1 MKPMNGRL
9 VKPNPMKPGM
19 GKGPTNPGM
28 PGPINV
34 PRRTTAPGKSY
45 DNDGPKRNQSPER
58 FGMMQQPP
66 TKKPMPKKPAPKAP
80 TGQRMMGTPMPKKA
94 ALQKRLGR

>member
-19 GKGPTNPGM
+19 GQGPKMAPTQGSGKTPTKPGM
-28 PGPINV
+28 PGP
-34 PRRTTAPGKSY
+34 
-45 DNDGPKRNQSPER
+45 
-58 FGMMQQPP
+58 
-66 TKKPMPKKPAPKAP
+66 KPAPKAP
-80 TGQRMMGTPMPKKA
+80 GGAGIGQRMMGQPMPKKA

>member
-19 GKGPTNPGM
+19 GQGPTNPGM
-28 PGPINV
+28 PGPK
-34 PRRTTAPGKSY
+34 RTPKSPG
-45 DNDGPKRNQSPER
+45 GA
-58 FGMMQQPP
+58 M
-66 TKKPMPKKPAPKAP
+66 APKAP
-80 TGQRMMGTPMPKKA
+80 GRAGMGQRMMGQPMSKKA